1 MKNLQDIQNNY
12 TTDDSLNETELE
24 FLSYYL
30 KNEEEKREFL
40 RTFMYILN
48 VGTGDAQFES
58 KQYQNSEHI
67 NESIL
72 GNIITFVRGKT
83 AISSYYKGLMKAAKI
98 FIQENKET
106 KIAW

>member
-48 VGTGDAQFES
+48 VGTGDAVFES
-58 KQYQNSEHI
+58 TQYSEL